1 MKLKQLLLACTLLTA
16 LSVLAQNGQQ
26 THVTNHR
33 GKLSLWLQQRLDN
46 SAKQLTPNHRAEN
59 EDRLTT
65 VFVRTSETLTEE
77 MLLAY
82 GGIIYAQLG
91 DVSIITIPMSQIDKL
106 LEEPTILRI
115 EANQRADI
123 TLDTVCKVANTLP
136 IYEKTPQHSAFTG
149 SGVIVGLMDVGFDLT
164 HPTFYNN
171 ETRSDY
177 RIKVFWDQLAK
188 RDETSG
194 GRLPVGRD
202 FVTATDILAQGC
214 AIDGKT
220 QGHGTHT
227 AGIAAGCGY
236 DLPYR
241 GVAYESDICLVAN
254 AVSSDMKYFDEQDK
268 DLYTS
273 ATDALGFK
281 YIFDYAEQ
289 QGKPCVVSF
298 SEGYAPY
305 MDEDDLLY
313 NDFLERLIGPGR
325 ILVSSAGNESHQLTY
340 FEKPI
345 GKEQAGAFLKTSGQ
359 SAIYRIKSEHPA
371 TLTFMAY
378 KDSSVPTH
386 QLKITADD
394 ERWESTLIDTLF
406 IDSDTL
412 AIQIDCYPSA
422 FDQQGIIALMQ
433 LHCNVAVNK
442 MAPIAL
448 VVSGREQQIAVIG
461 SSSYALSNL
470 DIDPQWNDAV
480 ISHNILGPGCMTAPI
495 TVGSTTHRSNYQN
508 HEGVWRTNVYSDE
521 KEGLWSPFSSVGP
534 TLDGR
539 IKPDITAPG
548 RNVISS
554 YSSYYLAEH
563 PTSTNSDVA
572 YTDIDGRTY
581 PWRVD
586 SGTSMACPV
595 AAGVIALWLQA
606 NPNLTR
612 DDIIGVLQRTSRHP
626 EEKLDYPNNKYG
638 YGEIDAYRGLLDI
651 LGITAIKE
659 ISQHEPHEASIW
671 AENGQLH
678 ISFAKVPNQPV
689 AISIYTT
696 GGARVYQSS
705 INTMHSDVTLPLPTL
720 SKGIYVVQLGE
731 MGSSL
736 IRK

>member
-1 MKLKQLLLACTLLTA
+1 
-16 LSVLAQNGQQ
+16 
-26 THVTNHR
+26 
-33 GKLSLWLQQRLDN
+33 
-46 SAKQLTPNHRAEN
+46 
-59 EDRLTT
+59 
-65 VFVRTSETLTEE
+65 
-77 MLLAY
+77 
-82 GGIIYAQLG
+82 
-91 DVSIITIPMSQIDKL
+91 
-106 LEEPTILRI
+106 
-115 EANQRADI
+115 
-123 TLDTVCKVANTLP
+123 
-136 IYEKTPQHSAFTG
+136 
-149 SGVIVGLMDVGFDLT
+149 MDVGFDLT

-202 FVTATDILAQGC
+202 FVTETDILAQGC

-227 AGIAAGCGY
+227 AGIAAGSGY

-254 AVSSDMKYFDEQDK
+254 AVSSDMKYIDEQNK

-325 ILVSSAGNESHQLTY
+325 ILVSSAGNESHQLTF

-345 GKEQAGAFLKTSGQ
+345 GKEQAGTFLKTSGQ

-433 LHCNVAVNK
+433 LHGNVAVNK

-448 VVSGREQQIAVIG
+448 VVSGREQQISVIG

-508 HEGVWRTNVYSDE
+508 HEGVW
-521 KEGLWSPFSSVGP
+521 
-534 TLDGR
+534 
-539 IKPDITAPG
+539 
-548 RNVISS
+548 
-554 YSSYYLAEH
+554 
-563 PTSTNSDVA
+563 
-572 YTDIDGRTY
+572 GRTMESFLFSRSDARRTY
-581 PWRVD
+581 
-586 SGTSMACPV
+586 
-595 AAGVIALWLQA
+595 QA
-606 NPNLTR
+606 R
-612 DDIIGVLQRTSRHP
+612 HHSSR
-626 EEKLDYPNNKYG
+626 EKCHFCL
-638 YGEIDAYRGLLDI
+638 
-651 LGITAIKE
+651 
-659 ISQHEPHEASIW
+659 
-671 AENGQLH
+671 
-678 ISFAKVPNQPV
+678 
-689 AISIYTT
+689 
-696 GGARVYQSS
+696 
-705 INTMHSDVTLPLPTL
+705 
-720 SKGIYVVQLGE
+720 
-731 MGSSL
+731 
-736 IRK
+736 

>member
-123 TLDTVCKVANTLP
+123 TLDTVSQVTNIYPA
-136 IYEKTPQHSAFTG
+136 YEKTAQHNAFTG

-171 ETRSDY
+171 ATRSDY

-194 GRLPVGRD
+194 GRLPVGRY
-202 FVTATDILAQGC
+202 FVTETDILAQGC

-227 AGIAAGCGY
+227 AGIAAGSGY

-254 AVSSDMKYFDEQDK
+254 AVSSDMNYIDEQDK

-433 LHCNVAVNK
+433 LHGNVAVNK

-470 DIDPQWNDAV
+470 DIDPQWNDAG

-495 TVGSTTHRSNYQN
+495 NVGSKTHRSNYQN

-626 EEKLDYPNNKYG
+626 EEKIDYPNNKYG
-638 YGEIDAYRGLLDI
+638 YGEIDAYRGLLHL
-651 LGITAIKE
+651 LGIDGIKD
-659 ISQHEPHEASIW
+659 ISHHQPRQADIRLQ
-671 AENGQLH
+671 GRTLH
-678 ISFAKVPNQPV
+678 ISGATCGTLSVYDLRGRLLQHEMLTENT
-689 AISIYTT
+689 AIDLSALPSGVYAVQTTTDTPATT
-696 GGARVYQSS
+696 GS
-705 INTMHSDVTLPLPTL
+705 TLIKL
-720 SKGIYVVQLGE
+720 
-731 MGSSL
+731 
-736 IRK
+736 